1 VASSKVVQERP
12 DVERAEETRQR
23 SIVRYAEDARA
34 WWESG
39 RVYYIVKLSL
49 GGTIAQLTS
58 HADVEGED
66 VSGILQQIEA
76 IGWHLFHV
84 GYVYQPLKERSH
96 ALTTSNIMTGNIVG
110 IYTFHREHQGLERL
124 L

>member
-39 RVYYIVKLSL
+39 RIYYIVKLSL

-84 GYVYQPLKERSH
+84 GYVYQPLKEAISRADNVEH
-96 ALTTSNIMTGNIVG
+96 HDRQ
-110 IYTFHREHQGLERL
+110 HRRHLHVPP
-124 L
+124 